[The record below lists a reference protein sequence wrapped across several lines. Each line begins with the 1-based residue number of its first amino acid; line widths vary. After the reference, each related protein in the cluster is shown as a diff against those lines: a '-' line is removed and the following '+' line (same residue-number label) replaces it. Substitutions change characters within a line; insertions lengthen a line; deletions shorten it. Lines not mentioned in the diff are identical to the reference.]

1 MEESCWTVRSGVKRR
16 LELPEMDIEAL
27 ARLIEPED
35 EGVCLRYILKYSTRG
50 GSNIL
55 QLFETSEKKD
65 HLMANRRRWLEH
77 PRERVAMQDR
87 LPNESGMTL
96 SSKEEWQKP
105 CRALKVLLESRCHI
119 KVRRQPEKKKAVGY

>member
-1 MEESCWTVRSGVKRR
+1 
-16 LELPEMDIEAL
+16 MDIEAL

-65 HLMANRRRWLEH
+65 HLMANR
-77 PRERVAMQDR
+77 
-87 LPNESGMTL
+87 
-96 SSKEEWQKP
+96 K
-105 CRALKVLLESRCHI
+105 AL
-119 KVRRQPEKKKAVGY
+119 VGAPKRKGGYAR